1 MTSKAAQ
8 SDDGIIAF
16 TVNGRDVEIHAP
28 EDGSLLMALRHDL
41 GLKGTRIGCGEG
53 NCGACTVQI
62 DGLAVQSCT
71 TPLWAAKGRRVQ
83 TIEGLANDRA
93 SQPLQSIFLS
103 EQAAQCGYCINGII
117 MTVAAMLRRNPPAD
131 RGEIIA
137 ALDERHLCRC
147 GSQVRILRAVDRA
160 IAERKGRRP

>member
-1 MTSKAAQ
+1 MNNPVK
-8 SDDGIIAF
+8 SDDATIAF
-16 TVNGRDVEIHAP
+16 RVNDRDVEIQAP

-53 NCGACTVQI
+53 NCGACTVLV
-62 DGLAVQSCT
+62 DGLPVQSCT
-71 TPLWAAKGRRVQ
+71 TPLWAAKNHHVQ

-93 SQPLQSIFLS
+93 AQQLQSIFLS

-117 MTVAAMLRRNPPAD
+117 MTVAAMLARDPLAD
-131 RGEIIA
+131 RDQIIA
-137 ALDERHLCRC
+137 TLDERHLCRC

-160 IAERKGRRP
+160 IVERKGRHS